1 MAEVFISYSRDDQAT
16 VAEIA
21 KAVQDAG
28 YTVWWD
34 KEILPHNSFSDIIN
48 EKIGQAKAV
57 IVVWSGKA
65 AASEWVR
72 GEADHARQ
80 ERKLVQT
87 LIDGRAPPI
96 PFNQIQFADLTGF
109 TAGSDNRNWQMVLAS
124 LAVLCRGEEGAKAPL
139 MTPLPPPPV
148 PPPAPPPTPEPATYA
163 PPPSAP
169 ASPGGSHGLLYAVV
183 GFLLALLLAGGFYVW
198 QQQDEPAAAEEPA
211 LSEADAAARDAG
223 YTHVA
228 VVSSPDGIANIRSG
242 PGTGNPIVGQA
253 FNGDRI
259 YVIPSE
265 QSWWQVRTATGVT
278 GYCSARL
285 YYVERP
291 I

>member
-28 YTVWWD
+28 YSVWWD

-109 TAGSDNRNWQMVLAS
+109 TAGSENRNWQMVLAS
-124 LAVLCRGEEGAKAPL
+124 LAVLCRGEEGRS
-139 MTPLPPPPV
+139 PPIS
-148 PPPAPPPTPEPATYA
+148 PPPAPPAAPLATPAPQPAAYEA
-163 PPPSAP
+163 PPGPPP
-169 ASPGGSHGLLYAVV
+169 ASGRGNGLLFAVV
-183 GFLLALLLAGGFYVW
+183 GFLLALVLAGGFYVW
-198 QQQDEPAAAEEPA
+198 QQQGEVDSAEEA
-211 LSEADAAARDAG
+211 GLDAADTAAREAG
-223 YTHVA
+223 FTHIA
-228 VVSSPDGIANIRSG
+228 VVSSPDGEANIRSDR
-242 PGTGNPIVGQA
+242 GTGNPIVGRA

-265 QSWWQVRTATGVT
+265 QSWWQVSTSAGVT

-285 YYVERP
+285 FYVERP

>member
-21 KAVQDAG
+21 QAVQDAG
-28 YTVWWD
+28 YSVWWD

-57 IVVWSGKA
+57 IVVWSANA

-80 ERKLVQT
+80 ERKLVQAV
-87 LIDGRAPPI
+87 IDGRNPPI
-96 PFNQIQFADLTGF
+96 PFNQIQYVDLTAF
-109 TAGSDNRNWQMVLAS
+109 TAGSDNRNWQMVLGS
-124 LAVLCRGEEGAKAPL
+124 LAVLCRGEAGTGVPQVPPRQSA
-139 MTPLPPPPV
+139 PPPP
-148 PPPAPPPTPEPATYA
+148 PPPPLPVPEAHAPPLA
-163 PPPSAP
+163 PSP
-169 ASPGGSHGLLYAVV
+169 ASAGGNGMLYAVV
-183 GFLLALLLAGGFYVW
+183 GFLLALLLVGGFYFW
-198 QQQDEPAAAEEPA
+198 QQQGDADPVEEPVI
-211 LSEADAAARDAG
+211 SEADAAARAAG
-223 YTHVA
+223 FTHVA
-228 VVSSPDGIANIRSG
+228 VVSSSDGIANIRSG
-242 PGTGNPIVGQA
+242 PGTGNPLVGQA

-265 QSWWQVRTATGVT
+265 QSWWQVRTASGVT